1 MQTAHDQ
8 LRQRIQRAPTGTVF
22 VPMDFLDL
30 ANRAVVDQT
39 LSRMVRAGQLQRLAR
54 GLYHRPR
61 INANLA
67 LAIPPDPD
75 QIAQA
80 IGRQTNS
87 RVIPSD
93 AVIANQMGLTTQVP
107 AQPVY
112 LTDGRSRKVAIGKRV
127 FQFRHVSPKRFP
139 QGEPAVAHAMQIVQ
153 YAIDNNLADKVLSL
167 LADTLSHKQQSA
179 LLHQA
184 KYADAKA
191 ATLARQ
197 LVDTTRGASRG

>member
-8 LRQRIQRAPTGTVF
+8 IRRRIQKAPPGAVF

-30 ANRAVVDQT
+30 ASRATVDQT
-39 LSRMVRAGQLQRLAR
+39 LSRMVRAGKLQRLAR
-54 GLYHRPR
+54 GLYHTPG
-61 INANLA
+61 INATLGIA
-67 LAIPPDPD
+67 VPPDPD

-87 RVIPSD
+87 RVIASD
-93 AVIANQMGLTTQVP
+93 AVIANQVGLTTQVP

-127 FQFRHVSPKRFP
+127 FQFRHVSPKRLP
-139 QGEPAVAHAMQIVQ
+139 QGDTAIAHAMQIVQ

-167 LADTLSHKQQSA
+167 LAGTLSRTQQST
-179 LLHQA
+179 LLRQA
-184 KYADAKA
+184 KYTDAKA
-191 ATLARQ
+191 ASLARQ
-197 LVDTTRGASRG
+197 LVDTAKGSSRG

>member
-1 MQTAHDQ
+1 MKTAHDQ
-8 LRQRIQRAPTGTVF
+8 IRQRIQKAPPHAVF

-30 ANRAVVDQT
+30 ASRATVDQT
-39 LSRMVRAGQLQRLAR
+39 LSRMVRAGTLQRLAR
-54 GLYHRPR
+54 GLYHTPR
-61 INANLA
+61 VNATLGIA
-67 LAIPPDPD
+67 VPPDPD

-87 RVIPSD
+87 RVVASD
-93 AVIANQMGLTTQVP
+93 AVVANQMGLTTHVP

-127 FQFRHVSPKRFP
+127 FQFRHVSPKRLP
-139 QGEPAVAHAMQIVQ
+139 QGDPAIAHAMQIVH

-167 LADTLSHKQQSA
+167 LAGMLSRQQQLV
-179 LLHQA
+179 LLRRS

-191 ATLARQ
+191 ASLARQ
-197 LVDTTRGASRG
+197 LVGAAKDASRG